1 MSRYIPFPFFFWSLG
16 FLGISLGFSSQ
27 RQNVL
32 SSQTAMSSH
41 DSDGVVE
48 IRGVIFDLD
57 GTLLDTEPLS
67 SRAIQQVLTSLKC
80 PIPMSWEIQKR
91 LLGLRGP
98 DWSALLIDELK
109 LHDLIDAPTFVKEW
123 ESNLSDLCST
133 VDLMP
138 GAEYLTST
146 FESMGVKMAI
156 ATSSGIA
163 AVAVKRK
170 KHESLFSRM
179 ELIVAGDDPEV
190 LHGKPAPDI
199 FLTAARRLG
208 IEPRYCLV
216 FEDALSGVQAAK
228 RARMHVCACPDVR
241 LDPSPFLQETPHIL
255 LNLSLEAFDWSLWRM
270 VPS

>member
-1 MSRYIPFPFFFWSLG
+1 M
-16 FLGISLGFSSQ
+16 
-27 RQNVL
+27 L
-32 SSQTAMSSH
+32 SSQTAMSSRS
-41 DSDGVVE
+41 SDGVVE
-48 IRGVIFDLD
+48 IRAVIFDLD

-67 SRAIQQVLTSLKC
+67 SRAIQQVLTRLKC

-133 VDLMP
+133 VDSMP

-146 FESMGVKMAI
+146 FESMGVRMAI

-163 AVAVKRK
+163 GVTVKRK
-170 KHESLFSRM
+170 KHESLFNRM
-179 ELIVAGDDPEV
+179 ELVVAGDDPEV

-208 IEPRYCLV
+208 VEPRYCLV

-228 RARMHVCACPDVR
+228 RAGMNVCACPDVR

-255 LNLSLEAFDWSLWRM
+255 LNSSLEAFDWSLWRM
-270 VPS
+270 VL